1 MPTPIRTV
9 HLISAA
15 SDGGADILVKDLVI
29 ASRRA
34 GQEPL
39 VLFASRAANL
49 GLSVDT
55 ERAFLEELQREG
67 VPYRFLGRR
76 CRRNIPLG
84 AMRVSRACREHRAQI
99 YHSHLKIGILFGA
112 LLKIPRVHTHH
123 SSIAKMPRWAYRL
136 LNPLVEAH
144 VSVSDACADSI
155 RRFTGKAVVS
165 IRSGV
170 RPERVPAARPRPHR
184 PSGQFSCLAVG
195 RLRPA
200 KNYPLLVDAIAR
212 LSPEVSGQLRVSI
225 AGEAS
230 PGAEAALIS
239 HIRSASMGDVITLL
253 GGRDDIAHLLGNAD
267 LFLMSSAWE
276 GLPIALLEATMSG
289 LPFVATDV
297 GGCAEVAA
305 VARNGII
312 VDLADPDAFA
322 AAVTALVTDRERLRS
337 LSANALANR
346 DAFNI
351 EATVE
356 GHDRLY
362 LSLIGDAP
370 AARAVS

>member
-1 MPTPIRTV
+1 MATPIRTV

-39 VLFASRAANL
+39 VLFASRAADL
-49 GLSVDT
+49 GLSVET
-55 ERAFLEELQREG
+55 EGAFLEELRREG
-67 VPYRFLGRR
+67 VPYRFLRR
-76 CRRNIPLG
+76 GCRRNLPLG
-84 AMRVSRACREHRAQI
+84 AMQVRRACREHRAQI

-123 SSIAKMPRWAYRL
+123 SSIAKMPHWAYRM

-144 VSVSDACADSI
+144 VSVSDACAESI
-155 RRFTGKAVVS
+155 RRFTGRPVVS

-170 RPERVPAARPRPHR
+170 RPERIPAARRRPHR
-184 PSGQFSCLAVG
+184 PSGEISCLAVG

-200 KNYPLLVDAIAR
+200 KNYPLLVEAIAR
-212 LSPEVSGQLRVSI
+212 LSPEVRRKLRVSI

-230 PGAEAALIS
+230 PAAAAELIS
-239 HIRSASMGDVITLL
+239 HIRSAGLGDVITLL
-253 GGRDDIAHLLGNAD
+253 GGRDDIPQLLGDAD

-289 LPFVATDV
+289 LPFIATDV
-297 GGCAEVAA
+297 GGCAEAAA
-305 VARNGII
+305 VARNGIV
-312 VDLADPDAFA
+312 VDPADADAFA
-322 AAVTALVTDRERLRS
+322 AAVAALVSDREKLS
-337 LSANALANR
+337 NLSANALANR

-356 GHDRLY
+356 GHNRLY
-362 LSLIGDAP
+362 RSLIGDLP
-370 AARAVS
+370 ADRAAS